1 MADNNLKDPFP
12 IKGFKE
18 GLLVTLGDGNWD
30 NEQKRLLLQI
40 DEKSNFFKGAK
51 IAIEIGDRV
60 LHAGEIARLRDLLFD
75 REVRLFALMS
85 NSPVTDVN
93 AESLGLRTRKSVLR
107 NDESGIQTAAIGG
120 EPAILLQRTL
130 RSGTSIKYTGHV
142 VVIGDMNP
150 GAEIISSGSVFV
162 WGKVRGNII
171 AGVDGNEDAVIC
183 AMDISTT
190 KLRIANIESTD
201 NITIQKLRNKPAK
214 VKINQN
220 ELVYEFWDGKKR
232 K

>member
-30 NEQKRLLLQI
+30 HEQKRLLLQI

-75 REVRLFALMS
+75 RDVRLFALMS

-130 RSGTSIKYTGHV
+130 RSGTSIKYAGHV

-201 NITIQKLRNKPAK
+201 NILIQKLRSKPAK